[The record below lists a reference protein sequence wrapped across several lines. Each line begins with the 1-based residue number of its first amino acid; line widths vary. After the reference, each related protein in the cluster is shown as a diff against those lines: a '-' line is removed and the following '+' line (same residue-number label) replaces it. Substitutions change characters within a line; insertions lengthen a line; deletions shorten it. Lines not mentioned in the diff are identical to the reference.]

1 MLSWFH
7 DLFLGTGIA
16 HSIFVLTLAIA
27 AGVFLGNQLKFKGI
41 TLGVTWILFSE
52 YPKFWWFGICAA
64 GETAGQNH
72 SRYHTGKETWTAEI
86 PVFPGSYGAK
96 ARRPLAE
103 KYGCE

>member
-41 TLGVTWILFSE
+41 TLGFTWILFVAIAFSH
-52 YPKFWWFGICAA
+52 FGMHLDP
-64 GETAGQNH
+64 Q
-72 SRYHTGKETWTAEI
+72 
-86 PVFPGSYGAK
+86 V
-96 ARRPLAE
+96 
-103 KYGCE
+103 